1 MKIKRKK
8 SKQSSSRILAIT
20 SFLMLILIVIACVSD
35 ETNKPTKIDTIDTEC
50 GFQASKVDIENIK
63 EVAKHN
69 YVFIAKS
76 STPKK
81 IPVSLNIVRSD
92 DGRLGTTEE
101 QVETQFEILNQ
112 IYERAGI
119 EFVLCGDINFINNS
133 RLYGGSRSSQSEL
146 IRDYNKRD
154 ILNIF
159 VTGNLYGSSGQSL
172 CGYAYYPS
180 GPEYVFMSA
189 QCWNNGSTLAH
200 EIGHFFGLVHTHGN
214 SNVRNSTKELANGS
228 NSATSG
234 DYITDTP
241 SDPVLSN
248 FVYYDCT
255 YFGNYADTNGE
266 KHEPDP
272 TNLMSYSLKQCRDY
286 LSDGQIQRIKYY
298 VNNGRDGLVCDEIVE
313 PDGSKDNPFILV
325 SNITEKTVIDNGDC
339 ESNNE
344 TVYYVING
352 DLNLN
357 DFVFRARGKV
367 KVTINGNVYGS
378 DTARLFS
385 NKCAEICVNGIID
398 VPSRSGGEG
407 TINDGCGIPIGSE
420 LNPKIVNLKMF
431 RDRSLKNGDCDT
443 DSIKYYKKYGDLDL
457 KEFKLNVKGK
467 VILNIVG
474 DVIGN
479 GTLIAKKCGSI
490 TVNGN
495 INVQTSEQSG
505 GVIE

>member
-1 MKIKRKK
+1 MKLKRKK
-8 SKQSSSRILAIT
+8 SKESSSRILVIT

-35 ETNKPTKIDTIDTEC
+35 ETNKPITIDVIDTEC
-50 GFQASKVDIENIK
+50 GFEASKLDIEHMA
-63 EVAKHN
+63 EAAKHKG
-69 YVFIAKS
+69 VFLAKS
-76 STPKK
+76 GTIKK
-81 IPVSLNIVRSD
+81 IPVSLNIVRTD
-92 DGRLGTTEE
+92 DGNLGTSE
-101 QVETQFEILNQ
+101 QQVDTQFEILNQ

-119 EFVLCGDINFINNS
+119 EFVLCGGINFIDNS

-180 GPEYVFMSA
+180 GPEYVFMSG

-214 SNVRNSTKELANGS
+214 SNVRNSTKELVDGS
-228 NSATSG
+228 NSEISG
-234 DYITDTP
+234 DYITDTN
-241 SDPVLSN
+241 SDPMLSN

-255 YFGNYADTNGE
+255 YFGTYADTNGE
-266 KHEPDP
+266 RHEPDP
-272 TNLMSYSLKQCRDY
+272 SNLMSYSLKQCRDY
-286 LSDGQIQRIKYY
+286 LSDGQIQRIQYY
-298 VNNGRDGLVCDEIVE
+298 LNNGRDGLVCDEIVE
-313 PDGSKDNPFILV
+313 PDGSKDNPFILA

-357 DFVFRARGKV
+357 DFVFRARGNV

-407 TINDGCGIPIGSE
+407 TINDGCGVPIGTVS
-420 LNPKIVNLKMF
+420 NPKIVNLKMF

-443 DSIKYYKKYGDLDL
+443 DGIKHYKKYGDLDL

-467 VILNIVG
+467 VILNIEGNVN
-474 DVIGN
+474 GN
-479 GTLIAKKCGSI
+479 GTLKATKCGTI
-490 TVNGN
+490 IVNGSV
-495 INVQTSEQSG
+495 NVETLVESG
-505 GVIE
+505 GSID